1 MFTRAMTAKDKLRR
15 AVDRLTE
22 AEAADTLDFL
32 TRRRGGRD
40 ALGEFLDQAPVDDE
54 RVSDEEEHAVQQA
67 RDEIE
72 RGQTISLEK
81 ARTELQ

>member
-1 MFTRAMTAKDKLRR
+1 MTAKDKLRQ

-32 TRRRGGRD
+32 ARRRGARD
-40 ALGEFLDQAPVDDE
+40 GLGESLDQVPVDDE
-54 RVSDEEEHAVQQA
+54 PVSNEEERAVQRA

-72 RGQTISLEK
+72 RGETISLEQ
-81 ARTELQ
+81 ARTELR